1 MPVKRVI
8 SKSLIPENKSFVVK
22 QINERHFDP
31 TFHAHPEFQ
40 LSFVIK
46 GEGNRIVG
54 NSLQPFHANDMVFI
68 GPNLPHV
75 WKNHLSYFKKN
86 SLLDTSVIVIYFHKN
101 FLGENIY
108 EKEEFYKLNK
118 FFSKSNLG
126 VEIKGKTRKIIGN
139 MMFELLEK
147 SELESI
153 ILLLKILDT
162 LVNSHDYVIIN
173 EIDEAINYKQ
183 AETERIH
190 KVYDYV
196 IKNFDKQIRLEQ
208 VAEIA
213 NMTSTSFSRY
223 FKTRLNKSFSDFLK
237 EIRINYAC
245 KLLKDEN
252 IPIETISYECGYP
265 SVTNFNKQFK
275 SVVGRQP
282 RQYRDD
288 FLNFI

>member
-1 MPVKRVI
+1 MLEKRVI
-8 SKSLIPENKSFVVK
+8 SKSLIPENKSFVIK
-22 QINERHFDP
+22 SINERHFDP

-40 LSFVIK
+40 LSFVLK

-54 NSLQPFHANDMVFI
+54 SSLQPFQANDMVFI

-75 WKNHLSYFKKN
+75 WKNHLSYFEKD
-86 SLLDTSVIVIYFHKN
+86 SILDTSVIVIYFHKN
-101 FLGENIY
+101 FLGDNIY
-108 EKEEFYKLNK
+108 DKEEFNKLNK
-118 FFSKSNLG
+118 LFDKSNLG
-126 VEIKGKTRKIIGN
+126 IEIQGDTRTRIGE
-139 MMFELLEK
+139 MMRDLLEK
-147 SELESI
+147 TELESI
-153 ILLLKILDT
+153 ILLLQILET
-162 LVNSHDYVIIN
+162 LVTSNDILVIN
-173 EIDEAINYKQ
+173 EIDEAIIYKKV
-183 AETERIH
+183 ETERIH

-196 IKNFDKQIRLEQ
+196 IKNFAKPIKLEE

-213 NMTSTSFSRY
+213 NMTNTSFSRY

-275 SVVGRQP
+275 SVIGRQP
-282 RQYRDD
+282 KKYRDD
-288 FLNFI
+288 YLKLI